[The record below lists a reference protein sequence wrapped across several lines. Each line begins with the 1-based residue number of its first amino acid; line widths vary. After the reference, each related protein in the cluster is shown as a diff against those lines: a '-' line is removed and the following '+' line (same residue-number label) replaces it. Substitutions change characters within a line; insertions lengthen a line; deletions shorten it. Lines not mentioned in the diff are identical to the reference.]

1 MDINL
6 ELYKV
11 FYYVATTLSFS
22 EASRQLFISQ
32 SAVSQSI
39 KTLEK
44 KLNHPLFIRS
54 TKKVLLTPE
63 GELLLQHVK
72 PALQLLD
79 EGESP
84 VRRQSAER
92 PATYCC
98 QRYDL
103 PVFSH

>member
-22 EASRQLFISQ
+22 EASRELFISQ

-44 KLNHPLFIRS
+44 KLNHTLFIRS
-54 TKKVLLTPE
+54 TKK
-63 GELLLQHVK
+63 
-72 PALQLLD
+72 
-79 EGESP
+79 SP
-84 VRRQSAER
+84 PYPGRRTSV
-92 PATYCC
+92 ATCKT
-98 QRYDL
+98 RNTDAG
-103 PVFSH
+103 